1 MKKTTAKMVSLA
13 QCNLCM
19 KNTLKHMK
27 NPYNDGN
34 VSSLRLD
41 QRATLRTWTPCLEN
55 SPVSKCL
62 ATETHQYTK
71 ANLVWAFQKDEE
83 SKTKKSFFLQQI
95 KCPCRVSCNKNSR
108 PVILYKLGF
117 FWKSLIQFIISSW
130 IHAVGRYSIA
140 Q

>member
-1 MKKTTAKMVSLA
+1 
-13 QCNLCM
+13 M

-83 SKTKKSFFLQQI
+83 SKAKKSFFY
-95 KCPCRVSCNKNSR
+95 
-108 PVILYKLGF
+108 YKSNALAESAATKIPAQSYFINWDF
-117 FWKSLIQFIISSW
+117 FGK
-130 IHAVGRYSIA
+130 V
-140 Q
+140 